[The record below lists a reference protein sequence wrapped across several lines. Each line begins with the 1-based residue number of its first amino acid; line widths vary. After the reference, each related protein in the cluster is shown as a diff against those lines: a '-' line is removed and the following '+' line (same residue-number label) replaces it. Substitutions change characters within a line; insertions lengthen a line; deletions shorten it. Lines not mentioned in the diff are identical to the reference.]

1 MDKEEVL
8 RRSIQENKGRDEM
21 EQKVFTDSGQKAC
34 AAGGI
39 LGAIMVMAEGLI
51 FNRFNEGIFAIVLV
65 MTGTMLLFKG
75 IELKKK
81 QHIVVGVVELLL
93 AVSFLVIY
101 VKELLGR

>member
-1 MDKEEVL
+1 MDKEEIL
-8 RRSIQENKGRDEM
+8 RRSREENKGRDEM
-21 EQKVFTDSGQKAC
+21 ERKVFTDAGQKAC

-39 LGAIMVMAEGLI
+39 IGAIMVMVEGLA
-51 FNRFNEGIFAIVLV
+51 FDNFNEGILAIVLV

-81 QHIVVGVVELLL
+81 QHIIVGAAELII
-93 AVSFLVIY
+93 AVACLVLY